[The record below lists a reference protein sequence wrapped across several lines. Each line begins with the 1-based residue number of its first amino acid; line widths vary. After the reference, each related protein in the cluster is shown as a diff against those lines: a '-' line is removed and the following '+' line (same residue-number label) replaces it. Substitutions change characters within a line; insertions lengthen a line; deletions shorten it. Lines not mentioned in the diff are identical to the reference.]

1 MPFIPLSLLHPIPQA
16 LPEGGA
22 GGCFSSG
29 GIFWVGRAAQ
39 PRAGETPWE
48 GAWSACSSGL
58 VPAAS
63 PIAHLRSPPLLQ
75 SALQGWR
82 CAEPRGAWSQEV
94 CGARLSLP
102 GAAGIKDTSSAFF
115 FVFHLL
121 RLFVA
126 STVWG
131 CTSRPAPLPL
141 ALAELL
147 SIPLAPGER
156 DTACWVWKCCPGL
169 ADLHSPL
176 KSLPAS
182 SL

>member
-1 MPFIPLSLLHPIPQA
+1 M
-16 LPEGGA
+16 
-22 GGCFSSG
+22 
-29 GIFWVGRAAQ
+29 
-39 PRAGETPWE
+39 PWE
-48 GAWSACSSGL
+48 GAWSVCSSGL
-58 VPAAS
+58 VPSAS
-63 PIAHLRSPPLLQ
+63 PVARLRSPPLLQ
-75 SALQGWR
+75 SAVQGREVCGAER
-82 CAEPRGAWSQEV
+82 CVEPGGVRSQEV

-147 SIPLAPGER
+147 SIPLAPGES
-156 DTACWVWKCCPGL
+156 DTGFWVWKCCPEL

-176 KSLPAS
+176 KSLPACF
-182 SL
+182 L